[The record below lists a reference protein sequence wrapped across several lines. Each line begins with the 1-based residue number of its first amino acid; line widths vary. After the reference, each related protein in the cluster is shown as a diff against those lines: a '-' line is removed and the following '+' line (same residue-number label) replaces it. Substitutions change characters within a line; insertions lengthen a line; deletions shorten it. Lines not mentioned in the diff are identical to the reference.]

1 MPEFIT
7 KMDFIPV
14 STDFI
19 EKKML
24 NANGAYVKVYLYA
37 LNLAYKGISEDNSE
51 IAKKLNLLESD
62 VVNAFEYWSK
72 EEILTVNN
80 DCIYFGG
87 NTSSS
92 RKINQNTSSGKIN
105 QNIKNKDTQKKS
117 PENIAYLMMDNKIL
131 ADLCSLA
138 QEILGKTLNN
148 SDLETLYWFYDELGF
163 SPEVIIML
171 LEYCVSKEKRNMKYI
186 EKVAIGWHENGI
198 TTMDAVDNYIKEEK
212 EKSGYFYSLRKL
224 FGITDRNLSK
234 SEELYLKTWHNEY
247 GMNEEMVA
255 LAYEYCILSTNKLSF
270 PYINSIIKDW
280 HEKGIKTI
288 SEAEKDHEDF
298 KEKNKKFNERD
309 LNVYNNDVNYD
320 EIEKIMHE
328 KYDN

>member
-1 MPEFIT
+1 MTEFIT

-14 STDFI
+14 SVNFI
-19 EKKML
+19 EKHML

-72 EEILTVNN
+72 EEIMTINN
-80 DCIYFGG
+80 DCIYFNGQS
-87 NTSSS
+87 ND
-92 RKINQNTSSGKIN
+92 RN
-105 QNIKNKDTQKKS
+105 DTIKKS
-117 PENIAYLMMDNKIL
+117 PEAKMQKKVPQNVANIMSENKIL
-131 ADLCSLA
+131 ADLCSLS

-148 SDLETLYWFYDELGF
+148 NDIETLYWFYDELGF

-171 LEYCVSKEKRNMKYI
+171 LEYCVSKDKRNMKYI
-186 EKVAIGWHENGI
+186 EKVAISWHENGI
-198 TTMDAVDNYIKEEK
+198 ITMDAVDNYIRDEK
-212 EKSGYFYSLRKL
+212 EKNSYFYSLRKL

-234 SEELYLKTWHNEY
+234 SEELYLKTWHDEY
-247 GMNEEMVA
+247 GMTDEMVA

-270 PYINSIIKDW
+270 PYINSIIKGW

-288 SEAEKDHEDF
+288 PDAEKDHEEF
-298 KEKNKKFNERD
+298 KMRNNNNNKFNERD
-309 LNVYNNDVNYD
+309 LDVYNSDVDYD
-320 EIEKIMHE
+320 EIAKLAENNH
-328 KYDN
+328 

>member
-7 KMDFIPV
+7 KMDFIPI
-14 STDFI
+14 SSDFI

-24 NANGAYVKVYLYA
+24 NANGAYVKVYLYTI
-37 LNLAYKGISEDNSE
+37 NLAYKGISEDNSE

-72 EEILTVNN
+72 EEILTINN

-87 NTSSS
+87 
-92 RKINQNTSSGKIN
+92 QASGKSD
-105 QNIKNKDTQKKS
+105 NKKQKKA
-117 PENIAYLMMDNKIL
+117 PENIANIMMENKIL
-131 ADLCSLA
+131 SDLCSLS

-148 SDLETLYWFYDELGF
+148 NELETLYWFYDELGF

-186 EKVAIGWHENGI
+186 EKVAVGWHENGI
-198 TTMDAVDNYIKEEK
+198 TTMDAVDNYIREEK
-212 EKSGYFYSLRKL
+212 KKNTYFYSLRKL

-234 SEELYLKTWHNEY
+234 SEEMYLKSWKNEFN
-247 GMNEEMVA
+247 MSEEMVA

-280 HEKGIKTI
+280 YEKGIKSI
-288 SEAEKDHEDF
+288 PEAEKDHEDF
-298 KEKNKKFNERD
+298 KSKNKKFNEHD
-309 LNVYNNDVNYD
+309 LDIYNSNVNYD
-320 EIEKIMHE
+320 EIEKIMRE
-328 KYDN
+328 KYDK